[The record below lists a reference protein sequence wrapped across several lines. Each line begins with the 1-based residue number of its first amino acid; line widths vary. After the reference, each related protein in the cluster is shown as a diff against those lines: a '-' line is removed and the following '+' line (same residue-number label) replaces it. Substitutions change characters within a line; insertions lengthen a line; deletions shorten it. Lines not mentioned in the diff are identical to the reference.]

1 MKRKQKKI
9 TFMNKTILSLL
20 LSGFLAIISCSV
32 NPPVNA
38 QNSNPNRTVFK
49 LKIPANNIT
58 ESSVYRLGY
67 GDSIEIKFFNNPEYN
82 ETVTV
87 RPDGRITLPRVGD
100 VYVIQMTPSELDDI
114 ITQTYSEILL
124 DPDVTVIVRDFG
136 GQDVYV
142 MGEVENPGIY
152 PLTKGMTMLRA
163 IAVAGGPK
171 GSAKLGSV
179 ILIRNDGNQ
188 TGEALRVDLALSSVR
203 KNLNKDL
210 PVQGFDM
217 IYVPRTFISDLNSF
231 ITQFYDVLLPPFDVW
246 SRYTYWYNRK

>member
-1 MKRKQKKI
+1 MK
-9 TFMNKTILSLL
+9 KTILSLL
-20 LSGFLAIISCSV
+20 LLSFSVFITCSV
-32 NPPVNA
+32 NPQV
-38 QNSNPNRTVFK
+38 QSKSSNRNRAVFK

-100 VYVIQMTPSELDDI
+100 IYVVNMVPAELDDI

-136 GQDVYV
+136 GQNVYV

-152 PLTKGMTMLRA
+152 QLKKGMTMLRA
-163 IAVAGGPK
+163 IATAGGPK

-179 ILIRNDGNQ
+179 ILIRNDGKQ
-188 TGEALRVDLALSSVR
+188 RAEAIRVDLALTSVR
-203 KNLNKDL
+203 KNLNNDL
-210 PVQGFDM
+210 PVQGYDM
-217 IYVPRTFISDLNSF
+217 IYVPRTIIADLNSF
-231 ITQFYDVLLPPFDVW
+231 ITQLYDVILPPFDVW